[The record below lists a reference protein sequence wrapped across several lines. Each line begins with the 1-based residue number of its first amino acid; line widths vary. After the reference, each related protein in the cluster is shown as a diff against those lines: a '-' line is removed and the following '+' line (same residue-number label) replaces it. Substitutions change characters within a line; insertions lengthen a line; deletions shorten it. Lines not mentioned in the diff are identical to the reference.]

1 VQSWFNDNSR
11 KAKVS
16 IYDPKFNE
24 VQMGFEGKDLVYNE

>member
-1 VQSWFNDNSR
+1 LNTDKQ

-24 VQMGFEGKDLVYNE
+24 VQMGFEDKVLTYDEQIQ